1 MHVDVLNVFWSVMM
15 VAFSPA
21 ILVVL
26 LMLKCLFLLLKLFL
40 FLFELMFLLF
50 KVSDFLLKTA
60 HLTLHLVLL
69 VGFIFYLFAE
79 HINLVL
85 KSSELQSKGKNYT
98 DEDQYDKT
106 RGFTNEIQRLFY
118 GRLVSFFE

>member
-26 LMLKCLFLLLKLFL
+26 LMLKFLFLLLKLFL

-50 KVSDFLLKTA
+50 KVSDFLLKAA

-85 KSSELQSKGKNYT
+85 KSSELQSKGKNYA

-106 RGFTNEIQRLFY
+106 
-118 GRLVSFFE
+118 